1 MMWQQ
6 GFGPLDKS
14 SGSSYTLNHTPPS
27 QPQTTEDRP
36 RRRFGLMSALVRV
49 LVAVAVVVGTG
60 LYVWS
65 LVNQRPAPP
74 SRQNI
79 ERTFTVTVQDV
90 EYGAHTAS
98 VSTYGQVT
106 AARTIDL
113 RAQVQGRV
121 VDISPE
127 FTLGGFVEA
136 GEVLARIDS
145 FAYDGALLEERTNLA
160 NAELALREAEE
171 AYALEQRNIEAAREA
186 LATAQ
191 TDLDRARS
199 LLASGSVTQQTVDTR
214 ALTVSERSQ
223 ALNQRETNLFT
234 LSAQITRQTALIEQ
248 VRYQVET
255 AERNLA
261 NTEIIAPFAGVV
273 TEQSITQGG
282 YINAND
288 VIGSLYDV
296 AAIDVNFTISD
307 RQYGQLVAAGL
318 ANRPLTVTWDLD
330 PEPVTVSGTIS
341 RTAPQV
347 DATTGGVTLLARLDA
362 EDAQMLRPGTFVSVQ
377 IEGITHENTLRV
389 PETAVYNDNHFYV
402 IRDDRMASV
411 PVRILAR
418 DNDQLIVS
426 ASPGD
431 GERIITSRLSQAG
444 NGVAVR
450 VEGEDEQQSGG
461 PGGWGGGPG
470 SGGRPGGN

>member
-1 MMWQQ
+1 M
-6 GFGPLDKS
+6 DKS

-36 RRRFGLMSALVRV
+36 RRRFGLLSALARI
-49 LVAVAVVVGTG
+49 LVAIAVLVGTG

-90 EYGAHTAS
+90 EYDAHTAS
-98 VSTYGQVT
+98 ISTYGQIA

-121 VDISPE
+121 VEVSPD
-127 FTLGGFVEA
+127 FTLGGLVEA
-136 GEVLARIDS
+136 GDVLARIDP
-145 FAYDGALLEERTNLA
+145 FAYEGALLEARANLA
-160 NAELALREAEE
+160 DAELALREAEQ
-171 AYALEQRNIEAAREA
+171 AHALEERNIEAASEA
-186 LATAQ
+186 LETAR
-191 TDLDRARS
+191 TDLERARS

-234 LSAQITRQTALIEQ
+234 LSAQITRQTALIERA
-248 VRYQVET
+248 RYQVEV
-255 AERNLA
+255 AERDLA
-261 NTEIIAPFAGVV
+261 NTEITAPFTGIV
-273 TEQSITQGG
+273 TEQSITPGG
-282 YINAND
+282 YISAND
-288 VIGSLYDV
+288 VIGGLYDT
-296 AAIDVNFTISD
+296 AALDVNFTISD
-307 RQYGQLVAAGL
+307 RQYGELVAAGL
-318 ANRPLTVTWDLD
+318 ANRPLAVTWDLD
-330 PEPVTVSGTIS
+330 PEPITVSGTIS

-347 DATTGGVTLLARLDA
+347 DAATGGVTLLARLDA
-362 EDAQMLRPGTFVSVQ
+362 EGAQMLRPGTFVSVK
-377 IEGITHENTLRV
+377 IEGITYENTLRV
-389 PETAVYNDNHFYV
+389 PETAVYNDNHVYV

-418 DNDQLIVS
+418 DNAQLIVS
-426 ASPGD
+426 ANPD
-431 GERIITSRLSQAG
+431 EGERIITSRISQAG

-450 VEGEDEQQSGG
+450 VEGEDEPQSGG

-470 SGGRPGGN
+470 GGGRPGGN